1 MPKIRSQPVAHPSL
15 FDPIVKPPQWNDL
28 PQEIRRRITPL
39 LIQLLQRRAVQKL
52 ARVQKGGAD
61 E

>member
-1 MPKIRSQPVAHPSL
+1 MPKIRSQLVVHPSL

-39 LIQLLQRRAVQKL
+39 LIQLLRRAVQKL
-52 ARVQKGGAD
+52 ARVQKGGDD

>member
-1 MPKIRSQPVAHPSL
+1 MANIRSKLSHPSL
-15 FDPIVKPPQWNDL
+15 FDPILKQPQWNDL
-28 PQEIRRRITPL
+28 PQEIRRQITPL

-52 ARVQKGGAD
+52 ARVQKRGAD